1 MADDHQPQIY
11 GMGSMRVV
19 AKMSGMLAFAFLA
32 ACGEATGPNKEAV
45 ATFVVEVSGEEF
57 RVQVTSETQA
67 EAFRARM
74 ASGAEGVVSGSLIS
88 GSGGINSPWK
98 WHLDAATVHVT
109 DMAIE
114 LCDGRP
120 SMVDADLAYWLNN
133 VGQFCPW
140 GAKVVRE
147 E

>member
-1 MADDHQPQIY
+1 
-11 GMGSMRVV
+11 MRI
-19 AKMSGMLAFAFLA
+19 AARMSGILAMALLA

-57 RVQVTSETQA
+57 RVQVTTETEA

-74 ASGAEGVVSGSLIS
+74 ASGIEGVVSGSLIS

-98 WHLDAATVHVT
+98 WHLDASTVHVA

-140 GAKVVRE
+140 GARVVRE
-147 E
+147 L

>member
-1 MADDHQPQIY
+1 
-11 GMGSMRVV
+11 MRWV
-19 AKMSGMLAFAFLA
+19 AKMSGILALGLLT
-32 ACGEATGPNKEAV
+32 ACGEATGFNAEAV

-57 RVQVTSETQA
+57 RVQVTSEAQA

-74 ASGAEGVVSGSLIS
+74 ASGTEGVVSGSLVS
-88 GSGGINSPWK
+88 GSGGINAPWK
-98 WHLDAATVHVT
+98 WHLDATTVHVS

-133 VGQFCPW
+133 VRQFCPW
-140 GAKVVRE
+140 GATVVRE
-147 E
+147 EE

>member
-1 MADDHQPQIY
+1 
-11 GMGSMRVV
+11 MRSV
-19 AKMSGMLAFAFLA
+19 ATLCGLLALGFLT
-32 ACGEATGPNKEAV
+32 ACGEATGPNKDAV

-57 RVQVTSETQA
+57 RVQVTTEAQA
-67 EAFRARM
+67 QAFRARM
-74 ASGAEGVVSGSLIS
+74 ASGIEGVISGSLIS
-88 GSGGINSPWK
+88 GSGGINTPWK
-98 WHLDAATVHVT
+98 WHLDASTVHT
-109 DMAIE
+109 ADMAIE

-140 GAKVVRE
+140 GARVVRE

>member
-1 MADDHQPQIY
+1 
-11 GMGSMRVV
+11 MRSV
-19 AKMSGMLAFAFLA
+19 AKMSGMLALGLLT
-32 ACGEATGPNKEAV
+32 ACGEATGLNREAV

-74 ASGAEGVVSGSLIS
+74 ASGVEGVVSGALIS

-98 WHLDAATVHVT
+98 WHLDATTVHVS

-120 SMVDADLAYWLNN
+120 SMVDAELAYWLNN
-133 VGQFCPW
+133 VRQFCPW

>member
-1 MADDHQPQIY
+1 MK
-11 GMGSMRVV
+11 VV
-19 AKMSGMLAFAFLA
+19 ARTFSALVFGLLA
-32 ACGEATGPNKEAV
+32 ACGEATGPNKDAV
-45 ATFVVEVSGEEF
+45 ATFVLEVSGEQF
-57 RVQVTSETQA
+57 RVQVTTEAQA
-67 EAFRARM
+67 AAFRTRM
-74 ASGAEGVVSGSLIS
+74 QSGVEGVVSGSLVS

-98 WHLDAATVHVT
+98 WHLDASTVHVT

-140 GAKVVRE
+140 GARVLRE

>member
-1 MADDHQPQIY
+1 
-11 GMGSMRVV
+11 MRAV
-19 AKMSGMLAFAFLA
+19 AKLSGMLALGLLT

-74 ASGAEGVVSGSLIS
+74 ASGTEGVVSGALVS

-98 WHLDAATVHVT
+98 WHLDATTVHVS

-133 VGQFCPW
+133 VGHFCPW
-140 GAKVVRE
+140 GATVVRE

>member
-1 MADDHQPQIY
+1 
-11 GMGSMRVV
+11 MRI
-19 AKMSGMLAFAFLA
+19 AAQMSGILAMSLLA

-57 RVQVTSETQA
+57 RVQVTTETEA

-74 ASGAEGVVSGSLIS
+74 ASGIEGVVSGSLIS

-98 WHLDAATVHVT
+98 WHLDASTVHVA

-133 VGQFCPW
+133 VRQFCPW
-140 GAKVVRE
+140 GARVVRE
-147 E
+147 L